1 MNMKPQILLIEDEP
15 VLASIIKES
24 LESRAFEV
32 ILAANGM
39 EGWSLFN
46 SLKPSL
52 CIVDVMLPKKDG
64 YTLVKDIRMVDKS
77 VPLIFLTARTQT
89 EDVLKGLELGA
100 DDYMK
105 KPFSMEELILRIKA
119 LLRRNNNQENNSEQP
134 VTYHLGKLQ
143 FSYQRLEIS
152 GTAGLAVLSQREAD
166 LLLLLLQNKNKLLD
180 RRTALLKLWGE
191 DNRFNARSMDVY
203 ITRLRKFLKSEPSL
217 AIQSVRGQGYKL
229 AEVEQILH
237 RQTKSSR

>member
-1 MNMKPQILLIEDEP
+1 MIKPSILLIEDEP
-15 VLASIIKES
+15 ILASIVKES
-24 LESRAFEV
+24 LESRGFEV
-32 ILAANGM
+32 AVAGNGV

-46 SLKPSL
+46 SLKPAL

-64 YTLVKDIRMVDKS
+64 FTLVRDIRTVDKHI
-77 VPLIFLTARTQT
+77 PLIFLTARTQT

-119 LLRRNNNQENNSEQP
+119 LLRRTESEEGSIEDISVYQ
-134 VTYHLGKLQ
+134 LGDLQ
-143 FSYQRLEIS
+143 FNYQRLLLKS
-152 GTAGLAVLSQREAD
+152 PDDTAYLSQREAD

-180 RRTALLKLWGE
+180 RKSALLKLWGE

-203 ITRLRKFLKSEPSL
+203 IIRLRKFLKSEPSISIKSIR
-217 AIQSVRGQGYKL
+217 AQGYKL
-229 AEVEQILH
+229 IEA
-237 RQTKSSR
+237 

>member
-1 MNMKPQILLIEDEP
+1 MMSTQILLIEDEP

-24 LESRAFEV
+24 LESREFEV
-32 ILAANGM
+32 ATAANGV

-46 SLKPSL
+46 ELKPAL

-64 YTLVKDIRMVDKS
+64 YTLVRDIRMVDKRI
-77 VPLIFLTARTQT
+77 PLIFLTARTQT

-119 LLRRNNNQENNSEQP
+119 LLRRNENQDLNVARP
-134 VTYHLGKLQ
+134 VVYKLGQLQ
-143 FSYQRLEIS
+143 FNFQRLEIIDKEEINY
-152 GTAGLAVLSQREAD
+152 LSQREGD
-166 LLLLLLQNKNKLLD
+166 LLLLLIQNKNKLLD

-203 ITRLRKFLKSEPSL
+203 ITRLRKFLKDEPSL

-229 AEVEQILH
+229 SEI
-237 RQTKSSR
+237 